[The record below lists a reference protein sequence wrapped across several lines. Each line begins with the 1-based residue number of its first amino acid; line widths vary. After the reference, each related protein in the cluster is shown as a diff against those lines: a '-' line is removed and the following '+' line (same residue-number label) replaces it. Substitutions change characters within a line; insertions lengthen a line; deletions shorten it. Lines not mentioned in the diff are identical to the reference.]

1 MNQLEIRLT
10 PRTDRNGDEF
20 LIGGTDLPA
29 FIDLRDSTF
38 VVFYPKDDAELRPG
52 ERPRATLVVRRRTAP
67 TTAPRKGED
76 E

>member
-20 LIGGTDLPA
+20 LIGGTDLPCNV
-29 FIDLRDSTF
+29 DLRDSTF
-38 VVFYPKDDAELRPG
+38 VVFYPKDEGELRPG
-52 ERPRATLVVRRRTAP
+52 ERPRATLVIRRRNNPVT
-67 TTAPRKGED
+67 RKGED